1 MKLFALL
8 AGLCVVSATTG
19 SRFQPLDEAVDPVKV
34 AKIED
39 ILSNQTASIKD
50 RVAGLY
56 NFYNVQ
62 TDSAPETSNSVGVQ
76 QEIALLA
83 ELEMTRSA
91 DSQKDLV
98 KQAKV
103 AAKKAA
109 KAAAKDY
116 VDGYL
121 KELGM
126 PIKGKKAGNA
136 NSPPVVVGTQS
147 FLEQQVKTFK
157 HHAGKL
163 NKIKQSR
170 SKAGAVLHLAKIE
183 GLPAAMMSR
192 QESQRENQE
201 LLDGYL
207 KTKEAEHQAEMEELK
222 LAEKPKPKIG
232 HYAPEPEEAEPSALL
247 VDGLPVIHMPANV
260 MVVKDPIVNE
270 ALAPEPT
277 VDPKKKEVEAAK
289 ADLSSLLARAAAP
302 LPAPVQVDPPLPAMT
317 DAWQDAID
325 AAAVRYQADMV
336 PPVHIQA
343 SLLSNQKDALDA
355 YNAGNQAVADEQ
367 AIMLLK
373 NVNTQINNALDYFR
387 A

>member
-1 MKLFALL
+1 MKLFVLL
-8 AGLCVVSATTG
+8 AGLFCAVSANTG
-19 SRFQPLDEAVDPVKV
+19 TFQPLDEAVDPVRV

-50 RVAGLY
+50 RVEGLY

-62 TDSAPETSNSVGVQ
+62 TDSPPESSNNDRVQ

-83 ELEMTRSA
+83 ELEMTRSI

-109 KAAAKDY
+109 KVY
-116 VDGYL
+116 VEGYL

-126 PIKGKKAGNA
+126 PFKGKNGGNA
-136 NSPPVVVGTQS
+136 EIPAVVGTES
-147 FLEQQVKTFK
+147 FLEQQTKTSK
-157 HHAGKL
+157 HRAGKL
-163 NKIKQSR
+163 GKIKQSR
-170 SKAGAVLHLAKIE
+170 KKAGAVLHLAKIE
-183 GLPAAMMSR
+183 DLPAAMMSR
-192 QESQRENQE
+192 TESQRENQE

-207 KTKEAEHQAEMEELK
+207 KKKEAEHQSEMEELK
-222 LAEKPKPKIG
+222 LADKPKPKIG

-247 VDGLPVIHMPANV
+247 VDGLPVIHMPPNV

-270 ALAPEPT
+270 ALAPQQT
-277 VDPKKKEVEAAK
+277 VDPKKEEVEAAK
-289 ADLSSLLARAAAP
+289 ADLSSLLVRAAAP
-302 LPAPVQVDPPLPAMT
+302 LPAPVLVEAPLPAMT

-343 SLLSNQKDALDA
+343 KLLSNQKDALDA

-367 AIMLLK
+367 AIMLLN
-373 NVNTQINNALDYFR
+373 NVNAQINNALDYFR